1 MIVLIPKVPNAD
13 SVSQMRSIALANFSF
28 KIITTIIADRLGPI
42 TSRIISPQNQK
53 SAFTK
58 VRSISYSNI
67 LTSECINLLDAKCL
81 GGSVAV
87 KFDIKK
93 AFDTINWNFLL

>member
-28 KIITTIIADRLGPI
+28 KIITKIIADRLGPI
-42 TSRIISPQNQK
+42 TSRIISPQK

-58 VRSISYSNI
+58 GRSISYSNI

-93 AFDTINWNFLL
+93 AFDTIDWNFLL